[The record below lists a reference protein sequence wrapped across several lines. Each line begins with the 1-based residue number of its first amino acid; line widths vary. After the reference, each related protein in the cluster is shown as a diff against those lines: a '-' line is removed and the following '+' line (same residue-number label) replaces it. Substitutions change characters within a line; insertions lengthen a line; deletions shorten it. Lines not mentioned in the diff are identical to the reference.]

1 MIEQLTR
8 EQYVYREK
16 AYMYSKARLQCTL
29 VTKKGYNKGMQ
40 L

>member
-16 AYMYSKARLQCTL
+16 VYIYPARLQSTL
-29 VTKKGYNKGMQ
+29 VTKKDCDKEI
-40 L
+40 